1 MVAFFS
7 QISVLSCSSG
17 VSYDNRCWE
26 QWPEAQWVAPA
37 PGSGSVAIRSRGEST
52 EQETGCELSELAPGL
67 VTTHQSMGTLSTGT
81 QGPGRLTV
89 AQEPGQLTQSIINFL
104 PRHGKIWC
112 LVELCYTIP
121 TQFPICHYVHD
132 ARSPSDIWNPIFNTT
147 NRSPGTSQ
155 SEQNDLIAG
164 KITLHIDWSI

>member
-1 MVAFFS
+1 MTTGVGS
-7 QISVLSCSSG
+7 RDQERSG
-17 VSYDNRCWE
+17 WLQLLAPG
-26 QWPEAQWVAPA
+26 QWP
-37 PGSGSVAIRSRGEST
+37 SGAEERALST

-132 ARSPSDIWNPIFNTT
+132 ARSPSDI
-147 NRSPGTSQ
+147 
-155 SEQNDLIAG
+155 
-164 KITLHIDWSI
+164 